1 MRLIGFPQAILA
13 VFFPNNLFND
23 LLIVTSA
30 PVTLEYNNPDL
41 SCRSRLALIATGEF
55 LLTDMLR

>member
-1 MRLIGFPQAILA
+1 MCLIGFPQAILA

-41 SCRSRLALIATGEF
+41 SCRRGWH
-55 LLTDMLR
+55 